1 MLTCYICQQEG
12 RADPASGHCEGCQ
25 QAICR
30 TDSVRT
36 IKRLTLC
43 NFCEAN
49 RSILSD
55 ALAQTEEG

>member
-12 RADPASGHCEGCQ
+12 RTDAANGHCEGCQ
-25 QAICR
+25 RPICPV
-30 TDSVRT
+30 DSVRT

-43 NFCEAN
+43 NYCEAN

-55 ALAQTEEG
+55 ALAETGER